1 MAVDKKKIV
10 KIVVITFVVLIVVTL
25 LIVLIILKMKSVKAE
40 ISCKETGDC
49 ALSNYEAAMKLL
61 SLNEIMKSH
70 INMAVEGIESLTQP
84 LHTLASQS
92 IVCIS
97 KHLFNVKTPTENAV
111 SKYEATLAI
120 LELQE
125 TIEKLFEETYSKPNN
140 EMYTKTSIII
150 PTNLITIT
158 QEAGCENYI

>member
-10 KIVVITFVVLIVVTL
+10 KIVVIAFVVLIVTL
-25 LIVLIILKMKSVKAE
+25 IIGLIILKMKSVKAE
-40 ISCKETGDC
+40 VSCKETGDC

-61 SLNEIMKSH
+61 SLNEIMKSY
-70 INMAVEGIESLTQP
+70 INMAAEGIESITQP

-120 LELQE
+120 LELQQ
-125 TIEKLFEETYSKPNN
+125 TIQKLFEETYSKPSD

-158 QEAGCENYI
+158 QEAGCENI